1 MTQSCFLP
9 IVLLAALTGPFIT
22 VDALRFFGP
31 SNSSVALS
39 NLSTVL
45 TLNATH
51 RGPPLPWNPWR
62 GGIPL
67 RIIVTAPYQMNSDE
81 YQEICKNIAVS
92 AKEDSSLENE
102 STARRAADAMGRLMQ
117 QCAISRF
124 QSWAPPGS
132 SLKYFTDLDMKL
144 SAMEISKQLQQ
155 SGVVNDAYK
164 AFKNLRPAAYRADV
178 WRLME
183 LWYRGGVYLDMNIQ
197 LQAKLSSWIDF
208 DRDHL
213 VLVKDAGVNGGG
225 YWNAMMASTPQ
236 SPFIVEM
243 IRTVTGNIK
252 SHYYGNNPLCIT
264 GPIALYQALEGKH
277 IGKHGAKLRVQ
288 YDFNHLW
295 NDEAR
300 DIATHKHVIATK
312 DQWLHHLR
320 RDPKTAEVTHY
331 SDMWY
336 SREVYCDEQ
345 YAHPEFVPHG
355 MCGPVKIPER
365 NFTLPQDR
373 RHGKLTV
380 AD

>member
-1 MTQSCFLP
+1 MQQSCFLA
-9 IVLLAALTGPFIT
+9 IVLLMAPTGPSIT
-22 VDALRFFGP
+22 ADSLRMI
-31 SNSSVALS
+31 
-39 NLSTVL
+39 
-45 TLNATH
+45 
-51 RGPPLPWNPWR
+51 GPPSPSLALPNISITSMPTNR
-62 GGIPL
+62 TGIPL
-67 RIIVTAPYQMNSDE
+67 RIIVTAPYPMTAPE
-81 YQEICKNIAVS
+81 YKRICKNINEVGPNLAM
-92 AKEDSSLENE
+92 DSETPRNKSLEAPDSN
-102 STARRAADAMGRLMQ
+102 TTIVYATKKMMLD
-117 QCAISRF
+117 CAISRF
-124 QSWAPPGS
+124 QEWAPPGTVFD
-132 SLKYFTDLDMKL
+132 YYTDADMKESVRQL
-144 SAMEISKQLQQ
+144 SKELELAGIE
-155 SGVVNDAYK
+155 GK
-164 AFKNLRPAAYRADV
+164 AFDAFNNLRPAAFRSDL
-178 WRLME
+178 WRLMQ
-183 LWYRGGVYLDMNIQ
+183 LWYYGGVYLDMNIK
-197 LQAKLSSWIDF
+197 LKAKLSSWIDF
-208 DRDHL
+208 NNDHL
-213 VLVKDAGVNGGG
+213 VLVEDSGSKRSG

>member
-183 LWYRGGVYLDMNIQ
+183 LWSRGGVYLDMNIQ
-197 LQAKLSSWIDF
+197 LKEHLSTWINFAD
-208 DRDHL
+208 DHL
-213 VLVKDAGVNGGG
+213 VLVKDAGAPGPGAF
-225 YWNAMMASTPQ
+225 WNAMMASTPK
-236 SPFIVEM
+236 SPLIAEM
-243 IRTVTGNIK
+243 LRKVVQNING
-252 SHYYGNNPLCIT
+252 HYYGDDPLSIT
-264 GPIALYQALEGKH
+264 GPIALYEALAGTNWDSN
-277 IGKHGAKLRVQ
+277 GGKLRME
-288 YDFNHLW
+288 YDFNY
-295 NDEAR
+295 NGNPKVTDM
-300 DIATHKHVIATK
+300 ATHQHVIAVK
-312 DQWLHHLR
+312 DLSLHR
-320 RDPKTAEVTHY
+320 PQTDPQTHY
-331 SDMWY
+331 DAMWHNHQ
-336 SREVYCDEQ
+336 VYCDEKDLPASTPQ
-345 YAHPEFVPHG
+345 G
-355 MCGPVKIPER
+355 MCQQQRALE
-365 NFTLPQDR
+365 
-373 RHGKLTV
+373 
-380 AD
+380 

>member
-183 LWYRGGVYLDMNIQ
+183 LWSQGGVYLDMNIA
-197 LQAKLSSWIDF
+197 LKDKLSSWINF
-208 DRDHL
+208 DDDHL
-213 VLVKDAGVNGGG
+213 VLIKDAYPRS
-225 YWNAMMASTPQ
+225 YWNAIMVSTPK
-236 SPFIVEM
+236 SPLIEKV
-243 IRTVTGNIK
+243 IRRVIGNIHAH
-252 SHYYGNNPLCIT
+252 SYRHGPLSIT
-264 GPIALYQALEGKH
+264 GPQAVWEALEDDDSNR
-277 IGKHGAKLRVQ
+277 LRV
-288 YDFNHLW
+288 DHVFIH
-295 NDEAR
+295 DGR
-300 DIATHKHVIATK
+300 GGKVIDINTRRHVIATK
-312 DQWLHHLR
+312 DALLHHAF
-320 RDPKTAEVTHY
+320 DPLTHY
-331 SDMWY
+331 SPMY
-336 SREVYCDEQ
+336 RKHQVYCDEGFI
-345 YAHPEFVPHG
+345 PPWTPLG
-355 MCGPVKIPER
+355 MCG
-365 NFTLPQDR
+365 
-373 RHGKLTV
+373 
-380 AD
+380 

>member
-183 LWYRGGVYLDMNIQ
+183 LWSRGGVYLDMNIQ
-197 LQAKLSSWIDF
+197 LKEHLSTWINFAD
-208 DRDHL
+208 DHL
-213 VLVKDAGVNGGG
+213 VLVKDAGAPGPGAF
-225 YWNAMMASTPQ
+225 WNAMMASTPK
-236 SPFIVEM
+236 SPLIVAM
-243 IRTVTGNIK
+243 IHKVVGNIQN
-252 SHYYGNNPLCIT
+252 HYYGFDSLSIT
-264 GPIALYQALEGKH
+264 GPIALYEALQGKNMSEMRR
-277 IGKHGAKLRVQ
+277 KLRVE
-288 YDFNHLW
+288 YDWKVGFP
-295 NDEAR
+295 NDHKVA
-300 DIATHKHVIATK
+300 DIAMHDHIIASKDPALHLLQDSNTHYSSM
-312 DQWLHHLR
+312 WLHHQ
-320 RDPKTAEVTHY
+320 
-331 SDMWY
+331 
-336 SREVYCDEQ
+336 VYCDESKSSSTPQ
-345 YAHPEFVPHG
+345 G
-355 MCGPVKIPER
+355 MCKPVRRIPDW
-365 NFTLPQDR
+365 PD
-373 RHGKLTV
+373 
-380 AD
+380 